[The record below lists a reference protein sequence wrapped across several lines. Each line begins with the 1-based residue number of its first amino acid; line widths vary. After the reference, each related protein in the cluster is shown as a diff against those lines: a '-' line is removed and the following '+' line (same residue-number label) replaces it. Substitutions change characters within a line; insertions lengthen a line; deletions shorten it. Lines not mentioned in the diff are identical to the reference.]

1 MADAML
7 TKSRKMGFVLLQ
19 RLMSAILE
27 LRSNWTHVEMF
38 PATACQYSMSALN
51 ELLIFLNAR
60 TDALTS
66 DIPSFPFTTD
76 ECDMFI
82 NVLQCRKV
90 TGNVSDS
97 YVTTYVAKL
106 WERIAHHCFST
117 HFGEDRCCVSSIH
130 SVVEAQAGERGP
142 TLMTASKA
150 LFNVPA
156 EYAERLQRFGW
167 TILFIALLGAHVYL
181 RESTTCYCTANDIVD
196 NVCKILPNMRM

>member
-38 PATACQYSMSALN
+38 PATASQYSMTALN

-106 WERIAHHCFST
+106 WERIGKQNPITAFPLILEKIAVACPP
-117 HFGEDRCCVSSIH
+117 SIQSWKH
-130 SVVEAQAGERGP
+130 KLESEAP
-142 TLMTASKA
+142 
-150 LFNVPA
+150 P
-156 EYAERLQRFGW
+156 
-167 TILFIALLGAHVYL
+167 
-181 RESTTCYCTANDIVD
+181 
-196 NVCKILPNMRM
+196 